1 MKRSTS
7 WVVNDAGKT
16 PVPRVAARTL
26 RKRLEATWSELSAA
40 CRPRHDPERVHRLRV
55 ATRRALAALAA
66 FRDIGPGKQ
75 RAWFEKWLRRIRR
88 AAGDTRDLDVLTG
101 RLQREPAADEGQTH
115 SAQAA
120 RARQRLVE
128 MLANRRDVSREPM
141 RQVRERLVAADWP
154 GRVER
159 FLEAVAAA
167 TTRTSFADY
176 GRQRMRPL
184 LERFFDHAKR
194 TSQTASD
201 IHRLRIEG
209 KKLRYAI
216 EIFAVVF
223 PPTQRAACSAVLEEL
238 QNSLGEFTDHAA
250 ASDRLRRLSKEKN
263 MAPDRVALVALRKA
277 EDIRAAEARRAFAK
291 WWKPSRRRQ
300 LRRRI
305 ERTLQRKT
313 A

>member
-1 MKRSTS
+1 MKRVTS
-7 WVVNDAGKT
+7 WVVSDSGKT

-26 RKRLEATWSELSAA
+26 RKRLEATWRELAVA
-40 CRPRHDPERVHRLRV
+40 CRPRHDPQAVHQLRV
-55 ATRRALAALAA
+55 ATRRSLAALAA
-66 FRDIGPGKQ
+66 FRDLVPGKR

-101 RLQREPAADEGQTH
+101 RLQREPAADECQTH
-115 SAQAA
+115 SAKAA
-120 RARQRLVE
+120 RARRRLVA
-128 MLANRRDVSREPM
+128 MLAKRRDVSREPI
-141 RQVRERLVAADWP
+141 RKVQERLVAADWP

-159 FLEAVAAA
+159 LLEAVAAS
-167 TTRTSFADY
+167 TMDVSFADY

-184 LERFFDHAKR
+184 LERFFDRAKR
-194 TSQTASD
+194 TSRTAAD

-223 PPTQRAACSAVLEEL
+223 PPAQRAACSAALEEL
-238 QNSLGEFTDHAA
+238 QSSLGEFTDHAA
-250 ASDRLRRLSKEKN
+250 ASDRLRRLAKEK
-263 MAPDRVALVALRKA
+263 AVGPDRVALVALRKA

-305 ERTLQRKT
+305 ERTLHRKT